1 MFQTWLISFFKYY
14 FSITFIVL
22 NLLYKRCSIYYK
34 QLLYKDPETGKIIDV
49 DKLYEPF
56 RVKDKFNY
64 FKFMINGMIFFFP
77 KCIVCLTSFIGI
89 LIHLKIAHIFNKNA
103 NRDINQRNKI
113 KKIIKFWTFL
123 ALSSAFIKV
132 REKKSSKVKE
142 IYMKYLGNDYNFD
155 DKKYSIII
163 SNHIGFFDV
172 LLVLYL
178 FQTGF
183 IAKITVKDY
192 PIIGSI
198 AQGINCL
205 FVNRENEEARKKI
218 MDDIYI
224 RQKNYM
230 EGNLLVPLA
239 IFPEGTTTSNRHI
252 LKFKKGAFYHLLP
265 IKPQI
270 IKIDQNCPLHIAC
283 GVQNIFFHTLKI
295 MTYSGVE
302 MGYYD
307 LPVIRPTKY
316 MFEHYSH
323 LGKEK
328 WEIFAEVTRKIY
340 CEIGGF
346 EESNYGFRD
355 VDCYERAVLS
365 GKYQPL
371 SNQTIELREIN
382 KEKNN

>member
-1 MFQTWLISFFKYY
+1 MISFFKYY
-14 FSITFIVL
+14 FSIAFIVL

-56 RVKDKFNY
+56 RVRDKFSY
-64 FKFMINGMIFFFP
+64 FKFMIKGMIFFFP

-371 SNQTIELREIN
+371 SNQTIELQEIN